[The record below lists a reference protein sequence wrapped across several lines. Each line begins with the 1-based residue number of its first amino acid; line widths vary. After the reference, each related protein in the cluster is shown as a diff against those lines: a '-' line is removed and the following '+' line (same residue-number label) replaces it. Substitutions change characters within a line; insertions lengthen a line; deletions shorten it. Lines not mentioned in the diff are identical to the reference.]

1 MTTDKDKEIRRL
13 KRQVKQLRDALQ
25 PLARLEMNYSD
36 KPVWWACITKGC
48 VFVSDVRKAADVM
61 RKTR

>member
-25 PLARLEMNYSD
+25 PLSNLESNYTNYKGSD
-36 KPVWWACITKGC
+36 AVFVRGC
-48 VFVSDVRKAADVM
+48 VYVHDVRKAAEVM
-61 RKTR
+61 RKTE